1 MGIRDAQTGSV
12 AMIERFG
19 GIANLDPHF
28 HSVLPDRLFVSAPDG
43 PMGFVPLPPPTDQ
56 DIQDLTT
63 RLAKRLGD
71 IARKRFEQAEDQP
84 PWPGD
89 EQPRVYRPC
98 PSRWARP
105 PQARP
110 FRGFAWETG
119 PPRACPGKRHR
130 PRSSPPRGAAPIQ
143 RLRAPRT
150 AGAAAFRAPLPPGR

>member
-89 EQPRVYRPC
+89 EQAPVYRPC

-119 PPRACPGKRHR
+119 PRARALRGCTVRNR
-130 PRSSPPRGAAPIQ
+130 PPVGCGTGLSARSASP
-143 RLRAPRT
+143 
-150 AGAAAFRAPLPPGR
+150 AFRWHPGANEKT